1 MNKLTLN
8 TEALVVGSFETS
20 LPCTDLDFSL
30 TTSGDDIER
39 MEAGR

>member
-8 TEALVVGSFETS
+8 TEALMVSSFETS
-20 LPCTDLDFSL
+20 LPCADLDFSL

-39 MEAGR
+39 MEAAR